1 MKKFLKAMGF
11 TLALMLVTGVLF
23 AAGSRE
29 AAPVSETGRP
39 TITAMVMSFYG
50 TDLANE
56 HSDKVIQQFS
66 DYTNTT
72 VNFQWENND
81 VYTEKIGLTL
91 LDVNNMPMLI
101 VNSGN
106 LTANVVDA
114 AKKGAF
120 WDLAP
125 FLEDTAAYPNL
136 SQYNRGVASGFTVDG
151 KMIGIYRG
159 RELGRNGMSY
169 RQDWA
174 DKVGVTKA
182 PQTIDEFYDMIYK
195 FTYNDPDGNGKRDTF
210 GIELT
215 KYVGPWD
222 IMQTWFGVGNGWVE
236 QGGKLVPVHQTAEFM
251 TALKWFRKIYSE
263 GLVRPDWPSVDTGT
277 YGNAIR
283 NGQAGVLVDVMDS
296 GRRIW
301 DYFETNKIPSVT
313 DPSKIASMNLLGP
326 INNKTLATAGH
337 NGYMMISKAGAKT
350 EQDVKNVLHFLD
362 KMNDNVMLVLADRG
376 LEGIQWNFDD
386 EGYVIPITPSPYTVQ
401 NSPQLG
407 LNQVVAYIP
416 NTASTDPTTKLTER
430 EVAQNEAYYKMRPL
444 AVTNPAAGLLPNS
457 TVQAEVG
464 TQLAQILEDAR
475 TQYICGVIDDAGLQA
490 AFKTWADRGGTR
502 LIAEINALR

>member
-1 MKKFLKAMGF
+1 
-11 TLALMLVTGVLF
+11 
-23 AAGSRE
+23 
-29 AAPVSETGRP
+29 
-39 TITAMVMSFYG
+39 
-50 TDLANE
+50 
-56 HSDKVIQQFS
+56 
-66 DYTNTT
+66 
-72 VNFQWENND
+72 
-81 VYTEKIGLTL
+81 
-91 LDVNNMPMLI
+91 
-101 VNSGN
+101 
-106 LTANVVDA
+106 
-114 AKKGAF
+114 
-120 WDLAP
+120 
-125 FLEDTAAYPNL
+125 
-136 SQYNRGVASGFTVDG
+136 
-151 KMIGIYRG
+151 
-159 RELGRNGMSY
+159 
-169 RQDWA
+169 
-174 DKVGVTKA
+174 
-182 PQTIDEFYDMIYK
+182 
-195 FTYNDPDGNGKRDTF
+195 
-210 GIELT
+210 
-215 KYVGPWD
+215 
-222 IMQTWFGVGNGWVE
+222 
-236 QGGKLVPVHQTAEFM
+236 
-251 TALKWFRKIYSE
+251 
-263 GLVRPDWPSVDTGT
+263 VRPDWPSVDTGT